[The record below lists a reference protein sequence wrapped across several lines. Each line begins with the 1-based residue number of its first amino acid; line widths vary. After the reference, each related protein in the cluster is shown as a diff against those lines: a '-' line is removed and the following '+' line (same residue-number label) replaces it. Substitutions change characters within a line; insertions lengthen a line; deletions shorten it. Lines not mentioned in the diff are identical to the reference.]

1 MQISFCRRVICG
13 AAALVAS
20 LGWAAVAN
28 AQYRP
33 AGELAVGEKYHVEGA
48 IAFWNADP
56 DLVVSSE
63 ALGIAGDDID
73 LVEDLGIEQKKLR
86 TFNLVLRPATKH
98 KFRFE
103 YLPLK
108 YEAEAV
114 VPREFVFNGLRYR
127 VGLPVNTSAD
137 FTTYRFGYE
146 YDFLYFS
153 RGYVG
158 AMFDLKYT
166 DVDVTLTSPI
176 GTGFTREVAPI
187 PGAGVTGRGYLA
199 KNLSVTGEFTY
210 FRIPQNLGKDEWG
223 GRYFEYD
230 VYGTV
235 NFNQNVG
242 AQLGL
247 RSIHAEYFEDL
258 DAGDLKFRG
267 WYFGGVFRY

>member
-1 MQISFCRRVICG
+1 MRIPSWRRVVCCV
-13 AAALVAS
+13 AALVTV
-20 LGWAAVAN
+20 LGGAGIAN

-56 DLVVSSE
+56 DLTVSSE
-63 ALGIAGDDID
+63 ALGIPGDDVD
-73 LVEDLGIEQKKLR
+73 LVNDLGIEQKKLR
-86 TFNLVLRPATKH
+86 TLNLVLRPATKH

-108 YEAEAV
+108 YEAEAI

-137 FTTYRFGYE
+137 LTTYRFGYE

-158 AMFDLKYT
+158 ALFDLKYT
-166 DVDVTLTSPI
+166 DVDVTLNSPI
-176 GTGFTREVAPI
+176 GTAFTRQVAPI
-187 PGAGVTGRGYLA
+187 PGIGGTGRGYLA
-199 KNLSVTGEFTY
+199 KNVSVTGEVTY

-223 GRYFEYD
+223 GRYLEYD
-230 VYGTV
+230 FYGTV
-235 NFNQNVG
+235 NFNQYVG
-242 AQLGL
+242 AQIGL

-258 DAGDLKFRG
+258 DAGDLRFRG

>member
-1 MQISFCRRVICG
+1 M
-13 AAALVAS
+13 AVAV
-20 LGWAAVAN
+20 LGWGRVAD

-33 AGELAVGEKYHVEGA
+33 ASELAIGEKYHVEGA

-73 LVEDLGIEQKKLR
+73 LVKDLGIEQKKLR
-86 TFNLVLRPATKH
+86 TFSMVLRPATKH

-108 YEAEAV
+108 YESEAI

-137 FTTYRFGYE
+137 LTTYRFGYE
-146 YDFLYFS
+146 YDFLYFP

-158 AMFDLKYT
+158 ALVDLKYT
-166 DVDVTLTSPI
+166 DVDVTLDQPYRDRFHARRSRRFPASASPAAAISRRTSRSPARSAI
-176 GTGFTREVAPI
+176 SAFPQSL
-187 PGAGVTGRGYLA
+187 GRD
-199 KNLSVTGEFTY
+199 EF
-210 FRIPQNLGKDEWG
+210 G
-223 GRYFEYD
+223 GRYLEYD
-230 VYGTV
+230 FYGTV
-235 NFNQNVG
+235 NFSQNVG

-258 DAGDLKFRG
+258 DAGDLRFRG